1 MMRVRA
7 CLGLGLSLGVGL
19 ELSLRV
25 ELMVKFRGRVG
36 AELSGRV
43 RVEFRVLLNSFVSVF
58 YRFHCRGNT
67 LKNTVKRSGPCNP
80 VGLVV
85 VALQ

>member
-1 MMRVRA
+1 MKKVRVLFR
-7 CLGLGLSLGVGL
+7 
-19 ELSLRV
+19 
-25 ELMVKFRGRVG
+25 VKFRGRVRVEFRG
-36 AELSGRV
+36 RVRVEFRGRGRLELRGKV

-67 LKNTVKRSGPCNP
+67 LKNTVKRSGPYNP